1 MSATAT
7 TMFKGYSAKAKA
19 KRALASY
26 GEAAVEAAD
35 KLLHMGD
42 VDGEMK
48 WGFNVTEVEALV
60 NGTAAPMVGGDA
72 LITTAAPAGSDESEE
87 EEESTAPVA
96 SASMFASIGATL
108 GHVAASNP
116 SSETSTSATRAA
128 SRSSYVI
135 EKDRPEQNGIKRPS
149 AGGLC
154 RAVWDSMDHHREIT
168 GAVPNTNDVRF
179 LAEKNNWNKNNAMIE
194 YYQWRKFNGISGRIA
209 AAKPAPA
216 AVPVAA

>member
-1 MSATAT
+1 MSATAN

-60 NGTAAPMVGGDA
+60 AGNTPAASCES
-72 LITTAAPAGSDESEE
+72 LSTTAEAAGSVTSEEE

-108 GHVAASNP
+108 GNVAANNP
-116 SSETSTSATRAA
+116 SSATDTSATRAA

-154 RAVWDSMDHHREIT
+154 RAVWDSMDHHRDIT

-209 AAKPAPA
+209 AAKPAP
-216 AVPVAA
+216 VAA

>member
-1 MSATAT
+1 MSVSTAN
-7 TMFKGYSAKAKA
+7 MFKGYSAKAKA

-26 GEAAVEAAD
+26 GESAVAAAD

-48 WGFNVTEVEALV
+48 WGFNVTEVEELV
-60 NGTAAPMVGGDA
+60 NGTAAPMVGSDA

-87 EEESTAPVA
+87 EEEESTAPVA
-96 SASMFASIGATL
+96 SAGMFASIGATL
-108 GHVAASNP
+108 GHVAAATP
-116 SSETSTSATRAA
+116 AAATSDTAATRAA

-154 RAVWDSMDHHREIT
+154 RAVWDAMDDHKDRS
-168 GAVPNTNDVRF
+168 GNVPTTNDVRVM
-179 LAEKNNWNKNNAMIE
+179 ADKNNWNKNNAMIE
-194 YYQWRKFNGISGRIA
+194 YY
-209 AAKPAPA
+209 
-216 AVPVAA
+216 

>member
-60 NGTAAPMVGGDA
+60 AGNTPAESGES
-72 LITTAAPAGSDESEE
+72 LSTTAEAAGSVTSEEEE

-116 SSETSTSATRAA
+116 TSATDTSATRAA

-154 RAVWDSMDHHREIT
+154 RAVWDSMDHHRDST
-168 GAVPNTNDVRF
+168 GAVPNTNNVREM
-179 LAEKNNWNKNNAMIE
+179 ADKNNWNKNNAMIE
-194 YYQWRKFNGISGRIA
+194 YYQWRKYNGISGRIA
-209 AAKPAPA
+209 TKTAPA
-216 AVPVAA
+216 TV

>member
-26 GEAAVEAAD
+26 GESAVEAAD

-60 NGTAAPMVGGDA
+60 AGNTPAESGES
-72 LITTAAPAGSDESEE
+72 LSTTAEAAGSVTSEEEE

-116 SSETSTSATRAA
+116 TSATDTSATRAA

-154 RAVWDSMDHHREIT
+154 RAVWDSMDHHRDST
-168 GAVPNTNDVRF
+168 GAVPNTNNVREM
-179 LAEKNNWNKNNAMIE
+179 ADKNNWNKNNAMIE
-194 YYQWRKFNGISGRIA
+194 YYQWRKYNGISGRIA
-209 AAKPAPA
+209 TKTAPA
-216 AVPVAA
+216 TV